1 MTEKPQAS
9 KRTRRTQPPPKH
21 GFCRLCGEPVHNI
34 GAHGEACRGR
44 PVRVSPDTAR
54 AIEAGY
60 EPPKRC
66 QARIRGRG
74 GAWILCTRYW
84 AHPGEHLFP

>member
-9 KRTRRTQPPPKH
+9 KRTRRTQPP
-21 GFCRLCGEPVHNI
+21 
-34 GAHGEACRGR
+34 R
-44 PVRVSPDTAR
+44 PTRMSPDTAR